1 MNVKLKAAIYT
12 VGMLAAI
19 FSGAFV
25 VLALANF
32 FGTDITLVFTCII
45 GAFLIWTIY
54 ELMLSKI
61 KMDESIQESIESMQK
76 RIDDRL
82 K

>member
-1 MNVKLKAAIYT
+1 MNIKLKAALYT

-19 FSGAFV
+19 FSGAFF

-32 FGTDITLVFTCII
+32 FGADITLIFACII

-61 KMDESIQESIESMQK
+61 RMDESIKESIDAMQE
-76 RIDDRL
+76 RL
-82 K
+82 KKY

>member
-1 MNVKLKAAIYT
+1 MNIRLKAAIYT
-12 VGMLAAI
+12 VGMLACI

-32 FGTDITLVFTCII
+32 FGTDITYIFTGIVGAVLV
-45 GAFLIWTIY
+45 WTIY

-61 KMDESIQESIESMQK
+61 KMDESIKESIDAMQE
-76 RIDDRL
+76 RL
-82 K
+82 KKY